1 MTHGSNPIKKSQPV
15 TPKEKEERAECCL
28 LTRGRVFER
37 GSKTRFCR
45 NEIFTVY
52 QSRHGPWGDN
62 CERMDCGRLELRPS
76 GHAAMGDEPWPAASA
91 NDVGMDEIQLLE
103 TAQNRRRP
111 IE

>member
-1 MTHGSNPIKKSQPV
+1 
-15 TPKEKEERAECCL
+15 
-28 LTRGRVFER
+28 
-37 GSKTRFCR
+37 
-45 NEIFTVY
+45 
-52 QSRHGPWGDN
+52 
-62 CERMDCGRLELRPS
+62 MDCGRLELRPS